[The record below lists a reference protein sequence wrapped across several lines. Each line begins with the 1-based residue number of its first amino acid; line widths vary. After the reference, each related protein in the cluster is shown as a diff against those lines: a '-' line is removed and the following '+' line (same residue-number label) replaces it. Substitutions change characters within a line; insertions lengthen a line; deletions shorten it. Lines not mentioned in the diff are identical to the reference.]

1 MTQLNLYVKS
11 TSSCPGMPL
20 ETFNVTPGRTWTGDK
35 LTMWFG
41 TGAMRRECE
50 VIGWTDLFFG
60 SPCKVHVV
68 KTTWQGPHDGHVH
81 HGYLIYGGNSGVRIS
96 DPEHGERGMACV
108 WVDAS
113 DAGDLP
119 AEVLEVVG

>member
-11 TSSCPGMPL
+11 TSSCLGMAL
-20 ETFNVTPGRTWTGDK
+20 ETFNVTPGKTWTGDK
-35 LTMWFG
+35 LKMWFG
-41 TGAMRRECE
+41 THDNRRECE

-60 SPCKVHVV
+60 SACKVRVV
-68 KTTWQGPHDGHVH
+68 KTTWQNERVGIAHT
-81 HGYLIYGGNSGVRIS
+81 GYLVYGGNSGVRIS